1 MLSARGAMF
10 NLFVIVLCY
19 VGDRHFLFK
28 MATGR
33 GFIFRG
39 WLKVLLTDSHPLLS
53 FLASRSAPIIIRDAG
68 KWSEKPASQRMSVFI
83 VMASYGEQTPS
94 SDVDIIVVF
103 DEKADVSLIG
113 YIRIQYELENIFGR
127 KVDLVEEGSLLPFAV
142 ESANRDRELIYERA
156 S

>member
-1 MLSARGAMF
+1 MT
-10 NLFVIVLCY
+10 N
-19 VGDRHFLFK
+19 
-28 MATGR
+28 
-33 GFIFRG
+33 RG

-68 KWSEKPASQRMSVFI
+68 KWWEPASQRMSVFI

>member
-1 MLSARGAMF
+1 MTAG
-10 NLFVIVLCY
+10 IVLDTEEW
-19 VGDRHFLFK
+19 G
-28 MATGR
+28 
-33 GFIFRG
+33 
-39 WLKVLLTDSHPLLS
+39 
-53 FLASRSAPIIIRDAG
+53 
-68 KWSEKPASQRMSVFI
+68 EPASQRMSVFI

-142 ESANRDRELIYERA
+142 ESANRDRKLIYERA

>member
-1 MLSARGAMF
+1 MISG
-10 NLFVIVLCY
+10 IV
-19 VGDRHFLFK
+19 H
-28 MATGR
+28 
-33 GFIFRG
+33 
-39 WLKVLLTDSHPLLS
+39 
-53 FLASRSAPIIIRDAG
+53 DAG
-68 KWSEKPASQRMSVFI
+68 KGWEPASQRMSVFI

-142 ESANRDRELIYERA
+142 ESANRDRKLIYERA

>member
-1 MLSARGAMF
+1 MTAG
-10 NLFVIVLCY
+10 IVHDTEEW
-19 VGDRHFLFK
+19 G
-28 MATGR
+28 
-33 GFIFRG
+33 
-39 WLKVLLTDSHPLLS
+39 
-53 FLASRSAPIIIRDAG
+53 
-68 KWSEKPASQRMSVFI
+68 EPASQRMSVFI

-142 ESANRDRELIYERA
+142 ESANRDRKLIYERA